1 MQRKKQKKYVY
12 MPYGYRTKLIKAL
25 NIPESTVDFALH
37 FRSNSETS
45 QIIRDEAI
53 KYYGGEIRTK
63 R

>member
-1 MQRKKQKKYVY
+1 